1 LPGLPGSGQS
11 NAEAKYKSE
20 LSDIQRAKFQF
31 EHVSEVKTVVG
42 SSASL
47 AVFPSKKKH
56 CADSQTKLAHDKSL
70 LVLDSITY

>member
-11 NAEAKYKSE
+11 NEEAKYKSE

-47 AVFPSKKKH
+47 AVFPSKKTL
-56 CADSQTKLAHDKSL
+56 C
-70 LVLDSITY
+70 